1 MAVSSVIAS
10 RNPLARDLP
19 QSMAHQR
26 TGGRVPSGRERQ
38 PEARVTQRPYV
49 LLSVAMSVDGCIDD
63 ATGDRL
69 ILSNEA
75 DLDRVDEVRAG
86 SDAILVGAGTI
97 RRDNPALLVRSKF
110 RRNRRSAAGLPPSPA
125 RVTLTVS
132 GDLDASARFFT
143 AGEGARLVYVPAGAQ
158 DRVRDRLGGLAGVQV
173 VGVGDHRGDRVDL
186 PAVLADLAA
195 RGLRRLMVEGGG
207 SVLAQFLAEG
217 LADELDLVVAP
228 LFVGDPAA
236 PRIAGL
242 PAGNPRH
249 RLHLAEV
256 RLIGDVVLMRYL
268 PGPAGASSCLSTTK

>member
-1 MAVSSVIAS
+1 
-10 RNPLARDLP
+10 
-19 QSMAHQR
+19 
-26 TGGRVPSGRERQ
+26 
-38 PEARVTQRPYV
+38 VTQRPYV

-97 RRDNPALLVRSKF
+97 RRDNPALLVRSEF
-110 RRNRRSAAGLPPSPA
+110 RRNRRIAGGLPPSPA

-143 AGEGARLVYVPAGAQ
+143 AGEGARLVYVPAGER
-158 DRVRDRLGGLAGVQV
+158 DRVGERLGGLAGVQV
-173 VGVGDHRGDRVDL
+173 VGGGEHRVGL

-195 RGLRRLMVEGGG
+195 RGVRRLMVEGGG

-249 RLHLAEV
+249 RMHLAEV

-268 PGPAGASSCLSTTK
+268 PGPVSDVPFQH